1 MRLRIPNRLEDVFDA
16 LERAEAT
23 LGHAAVDDARRA
35 DVRLV
40 LEELL
45 VNTVRHGYPDGR
57 EGSIEITLDATG
69 EAVRLELRDDAMPF
83 DPLSHDTPYLPG
95 DIAARETG
103 GLGLHLARSIAS
115 DFHYARD
122 AHGNRVVIRFDT
134 TLPGEPSP

>member
-1 MRLRIPNRLEDVFDA
+1 MRLRIPNRLEDVFLA
-16 LERAEAT
+16 LDRAEGT
-23 LGHAAVDDARRA
+23 LDRAEVDPSCRA

-57 EGSIEITLDATG
+57 DGSIDIRLEVQAD
-69 EAVRLELRDDAMPF
+69 VVHLELRDDAMPF
-83 DPLSHDTPYLPG
+83 DPLQHEPPDLPG
-95 DIAARETG
+95 DIARREIG

-122 AHGNRVVIRFDT
+122 AHGNRVVIRFD
-134 TLPGEPSP
+134 PSDEPAL